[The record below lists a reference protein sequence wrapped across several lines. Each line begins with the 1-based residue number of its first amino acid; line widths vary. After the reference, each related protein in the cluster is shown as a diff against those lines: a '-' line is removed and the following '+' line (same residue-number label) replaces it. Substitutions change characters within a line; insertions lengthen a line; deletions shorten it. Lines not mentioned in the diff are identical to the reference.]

1 MSDSAELD
9 QLLIAARNGDGVAL
23 GSLLDA
29 YRSQLRETID
39 ANIHGPLQR
48 RIDASDV
55 IQQTCVQAVRNFSQF
70 RGSTLAEFW
79 GWLEQVEQHMLVDL
93 VREHG
98 AQKRDAHTEQSGPAQ
113 NDAVA
118 RATTASQHAIRG
130 ERRRELEAAI
140 SQLPA
145 GQREAVALRYLDELK
160 IADIATK
167 LDRSEEAVAGL
178 LKRGVRALK
187 AILNDR
193 SL

>member
-9 QLLIAARNGDGVAL
+9 RLLVAARNGDGVAL
-23 GSLLDA
+23 GQLLDS

-70 RGSTLAEFW
+70 RGSTLPEFW

-98 AQKRDAHTEQSGPAQ
+98 AQKRDAHTEQSGPTQ
-113 NDAVA
+113 NDAIA
-118 RATTASQHAIRG
+118 RATTAGQHAMRG

-145 GQREAVALRYLDELK
+145 GQREAVALRYLDEHK
-160 IADIATK
+160 IADIATA